1 MEKCKVLFKNVFS
14 LYLTK
19 FLEIKISLHTITML
33 QVKLKYKCKIK

>member
-1 MEKCKVLFKNVFS
+1 MEKCKVLFKKFFS